1 MRSRWNEEAPVVLSS
16 QGLVKKYGQRTV
28 VNGVSFEVH
37 EGEVVGLLG
46 PNGAGKT
53 TSFRMTCG
61 LINVNA
67 GRVFLGGKDVTSW
80 PMYRRAREG
89 GMGYLPQ
96 DHSAFGTLSAEKNL
110 YLAMEMIGIPRSQRK
125 KRCEELLDRFSL
137 RKVRKTKVGYGGTG
151 GLSGGERRRL
161 EIARALLSEP
171 RILLLD
177 EPFANVDPNTVTE
190 IQHVVQELSR
200 DGIAVLITDHQ
211 IDATMEIADY
221 CYVIADGAVFTRGTP
236 VEVLSDPNA
245 QKGYFGEK
253 SQQQLDNLLKR
264 ISNEEAQ
271 GRHAP
276 AARRPSAA
284 RSPMGYVVEDADE
297 EIRSF
302 RVTDRDSEEEEV
314 IVPRDRIASK
324 MFRGQ
329 SIYRRRK

>member
-1 MRSRWNEEAPVVLSS
+1 MRSRWTEEAPVVLSS
-16 QGLVKKYGQRTV
+16 QGLVKKYGSRTV

-61 LINVNA
+61 LISANA
-67 GRVFLGGKDVTSW
+67 GRVFLGGTDVTSW

-96 DHSAFGTLSAEKNL
+96 DRSVFGALSTEKNL
-110 YLAMEMIGIPRSQRK
+110 YLAMEMVGIPRSQRK

-137 RKVRKTKVGYGGTG
+137 RKVRRTKVGAGGTG

-221 CYVIADGAVFTRGTP
+221 CYVIANGTVLTRGTP

-245 QKGYFGEK
+245 QQSYFGEK

-297 EIRSF
+297 EVRSF

-314 IVPRDRIASK
+314 IVPRDRISSK

>member
-1 MRSRWNEEAPVVLSS
+1 MRSRWTEEAPVVLSS
-16 QGLVKKYGQRTV
+16 QGLVKKYGSRTV

-61 LINVNA
+61 LISANA
-67 GRVFLGGKDVTSW
+67 GRVFLGGTDVTSW

-96 DHSAFGTLSAEKNL
+96 DRSVFGALSTEKNL
-110 YLAMEMIGIPRSQRK
+110 YLAMEMVGIPRSQRK

-137 RKVRKTKVGYGGTG
+137 RKVRKTKVGAGGTG

-221 CYVIADGAVFTRGTP
+221 CYVIANGTVLTRGTP

-245 QKGYFGEK
+245 QQSYFGEK

-297 EIRSF
+297 EVRSF

-314 IVPRDRIASK
+314 IVPRDRISSK